1 MAKAGEGAGPC
12 AIGEARGP
20 EGEGCPPSSQS
31 PRATEKLSSVTN
43 YGPSFTLMVA
53 ACFCPML

>member
-20 EGEGCPPSSQS
+20 EGEGCPPSS
-31 PRATEKLSSVTN
+31 PYLLKLHVRLRNSVQ
-43 YGPSFTLMVA
+43 
-53 ACFCPML
+53 